1 MKRFQSILFASLLT
15 VAMVSTTFA
24 GNITTRPGNITTSPG
39 NITTRPGNITTL
51 SLSEYIYITLASMI
65 W

>member
-1 MKRFQSILFASLLT
+1 MKKLQSVLCASMLT

-24 GNITTRPGNITTSPG
+24 GNITTRDG
-39 NITTRPGNITTL
+39 NITTRDGNITTL
-51 SLSEYIYITLASMI
+51 SLTDYVYLTLVSMI